1 VNRQRA
7 LPGISVFLL
16 AHNEADNI
24 ERAVRG
30 FLAVLPELAGEY
42 EVIVVDDGSTDS
54 TGQIVGRLCAEDSRV
69 RTVRHPVNRGYG
81 AAVRS
86 GIGAAALEYVLLC
99 DGDGQFDPRDLAR
112 LAERMPACDV
122 VVGRRA
128 NRADPLM
135 RRLNG
140 YAWTALMRLM
150 FGLRTSDVDCGFKLF
165 KRELLDGLE
174 LRATGA
180 MISTELMARLAGRG
194 ARIAEV
200 DVRHLPRLAG
210 QSSGASLKVIAR
222 AFRELAALYREL
234 RAERRRA
241 S

>member
-1 VNRQRA
+1 
-7 LPGISVFLL
+7 
-16 AHNEADNI
+16 
-24 ERAVRG
+24 
-30 FLAVLPELAGEY
+30 
-42 EVIVVDDGSTDS
+42 
-54 TGQIVGRLCAEDSRV
+54 
-69 RTVRHPVNRGYG
+69 
-81 AAVRS
+81 
-86 GIGAAALEYVLLC
+86 
-99 DGDGQFDPRDLAR
+99 
-112 LAERMPACDV
+112 

-222 AFRELAALYREL
+222 AFRELAALYRDL
-234 RAERRRA
+234 RAEYRRA